1 LKSPTLYWRNSNGRR
16 QAVRQNNWKLVFD
29 SRTQM
34 VELFDMQNDPQE
46 KNNLAHTHPER
57 VKQLQTVLAA
67 QLALDP

>member
-1 LKSPTLYWRNSNGRR
+1 M
-16 QAVRQNNWKLVFD
+16 FD

-46 KNNLAHTHPER
+46 ENNLAHTHPER